1 MSLLQDFI
9 DAQTGKTP
17 LADYLAA
24 QTAENILK
32 RMLAALPD
40 DLDKSEGSYLWDAL
54 SPFAIEL
61 ETGVL
66 WSNFFLQVGFAS
78 TAASKISGA
87 ITSYLDL
94 RTQEHGVT
102 RKAAVKA
109 TGQAK
114 FTGAANTVVPLG
126 TRVGTAADAA
136 TGTSSVE
143 FVTTAAVT
151 LDATGVG
158 WAAIEAVEAGTLGN
172 VAVGAISVLVTPV
185 SGVSGVTNEAATA
198 GGLDTED
205 DTSLLARFLQRV
217 QSPGSSGNK
226 ADYQNWAME
235 VAGVGGVSVVPVRDG
250 AGTVAVSII
259 NTNKEP
265 ADQTLVDSVQNYI
278 APPHVVTVEAET
290 MTLGGYG
297 ASIDATQTDDTVDSV
312 KMVYNASG
320 AGTITHALTSTV
332 LPQPGIWQ
340 ARARVKVDNV
350 AGATDLLQVGVWNN
364 STGAWAKTT
373 PSGTTNAV
381 ITLKASDLAT
391 GFGNKIVQFSWNGTD
406 NIELRINR
414 LTTDT
419 TTIVWVDQVVYRST
433 FSQDTGTG
441 KAPVGARVTVE
452 PATSVLINVSTT
464 LTIAAGYN
472 ADSVKSAV
480 TENIRA
486 YIKSLVFTSDNDVR
500 YVRIGQAILDTA
512 GVMDYQNLLVNGGTA
527 NVTVGTQ
534 EVAVMGTVSLT

>member
-54 SPFAIEL
+54 APFAIEL

-78 TAASKISGA
+78 TAASKIPGA
-87 ITSYLDL
+87 ITTYLDL
-94 RTQEHGVT
+94 RCQEHGVT

-109 TGQAK
+109 TGQVK
-114 FTGAANTVVPLG
+114 FTGAAGTVVPSG
-126 TRVGTAADAA
+126 TRVGTPADAA

-143 FVTTAAVT
+143 FVTTADVT
-151 LDATGVG
+151 LDGTGVG
-158 WAAIEAVEAGTLGN
+158 RAAIEAVEAGVIGN
-172 VAVGAISVLVTPV
+172 VAVGAISILVTPV
-185 SGVSGVTNEAATA
+185 SGVSGVTNEAATT

-250 AGTVAVSII
+250 AGTVAVAII

-265 ADQTLVDSVQNYI
+265 ADQTLVDTVQNYI
-278 APPHVVTVEAET
+278 APPHVVTVEAEG

-297 ASIDATQTDDTVDSV
+297 ASIDTTQTDDTVDSV

-320 AGTITHALTSTV
+320 AGTITHPLTSAV

-340 ARARVKVDNV
+340 VRARVKVDNV
-350 AGATDLLQVGVWNN
+350 AGATDLLQIGVWDN

-391 GFGNKIVQFSWNGTD
+391 AFGNKIVQFSWNGTD

-419 TTIVWVDQVVYRST
+419 ATVVWVDQVVYRST
-433 FSQDTGTG
+433 FSQDTRTG

-452 PATSVLINVSTT
+452 PATAVLINVSAT
-464 LTIAAGYN
+464 LTIATGYN
-472 ADSVKSAV
+472 ADSVKAAV

-512 GVMDYQNLLVNGGTA
+512 GVMDYQQMLLNGGTS
-527 NVTVGTQ
+527 NITVGVQ
-534 EVAVMGTVSLT
+534 EVAVLGTVTLI